1 MVRILSLLTAA
12 LALTAQSTAVTA
24 KDERIVLSPSSGWS
38 VDFGATRCR
47 LARTFGTGEDQH
59 AIFFQQWHPSRSF
72 AFTAAGPGFKRFM
85 SQRETLVQFNDSEE
99 PRETVP
105 FVGTSDGLGAAVIY
119 TYLSVSQPK
128 EPDVEGKGFSDNFEE
143 NLPQLDIAGAQAAT
157 KVSLQQRSRQVVFD
171 TGPLGEA
178 FEVLNTCTQDLVKF
192 WGLDVERHLTAKRL
206 VKIENLQGVARQV
219 QRDYPS
225 DALRRGEQAIL
236 RVRVMVDETG
246 KPTECVI
253 NEVTATKQLDS
264 PACRPLMRAKYTPA
278 LDKDGEPFASYY
290 TTSITYI
297 IS

>member
-1 MVRILSLLTAA
+1 MVRILCLAAATLAFTVQNAPAIAKNEPVVLT
-12 LALTAQSTAVTA
+12 
-24 KDERIVLSPSSGWS
+24 PSSEWS

-59 AIFFQQWHPSRSF
+59 AIFFQQWHPSRAF
-72 AFTAAGPGFKRFM
+72 AFTAAGPGLKRFI
-85 SQRETLVQFNDSEE
+85 SQRETLIQFNESVE

-105 FVGTSDGLGAAVIY
+105 FVGSSAGLGAAVIY
-119 TYLSVSQPK
+119 TNLSVSGPR
-128 EPDVEGKGFSDNFEE
+128 EPDVEGEGFSESFEE
-143 NLPQLDIAGAQAAT
+143 NLPQLDIEHAQAAT
-157 KVSLQQRSRQVVFD
+157 KVSLQQRSREVVFE

-178 FEVLNTCTQDLVKF
+178 FKVLNTCTQDLVRD
-192 WGLDVERHLTAKRL
+192 WGLDVDKHLTATRM
-206 VKIENLQGVARQV
+206 VQIENLQGVARQV
-219 QRDYPS
+219 QRAYPS

-246 KPTECVI
+246 KPSECVI
-253 NEVTATKQLDS
+253 NEVTRTKVLDS

-290 TTSITYI
+290 VTSITYL